1 MIFIALGANLP
12 TVDYGT
18 PILSLQA
25 AIDRLCEIGQ
35 VLGQSRWY
43 KSAPVPASDQP
54 DFINGIISLETILT
68 PEELLANIH
77 RIEHEFGRQRGIKNE
92 ARVLD
97 LDLIDYHGR
106 VTVNKTIELPH
117 PRMQTRGFVLLPL
130 RDIAPGWVHPVSGQ
144 TIDQLIAKLPA
155 NEPCTPVD

>member
-1 MIFIALGANLP
+1 MSSL
-12 TVDYGT
+12 
-18 PILSLQA
+18 LS
-25 AIDRLCEIGQ
+25 
-35 VLGQSRWY
+35 
-43 KSAPVPASDQP
+43 
-54 DFINGIISLETILT
+54 
-68 PEELLANIH
+68 EELLANIH
-77 RIEHEFGRQRGIKNE
+77 RIEQEFGRQRGIKNE

-144 TIDQLIAKLPA
+144 TIDQLIANLPA

>member
-12 TVDYGT
+12 TVHYGT
-18 PILSLQA
+18 PVLSLQA
-25 AIDRLCEIGQ
+25 AIDRLRGIGP
-35 VLGQSRWY
+35 VLDQSRWY

-54 DFINGIISLETILT
+54 DFINGVISLETILS

-77 RIEHEFGRQRGIKNE
+77 RIEYEFGRQRGIKNE

-106 VTVNKTIELPH
+106 VTANKAIELPH
-117 PRMQTRGFVLLPL
+117 PRMQTRAFVLLPL
-130 RDIAPGWVHPVSGQ
+130 RDIAPGWVHPVSGR
-144 TIDQLIAKLPA
+144 TIDQLIANLPA
-155 NEPCTPVD
+155 NEPCTPVE

>member
-1 MIFIALGANLP
+1 MIFIAMGANLP
-12 TVDYGT
+12 TDHYGP
-18 PILSLQA
+18 PILSLHA
-25 AIDRLCEIGQ
+25 AIDRLRGIGQ

-43 KSAPVPASDQP
+43 KSAPLPASDQP
-54 DFINGIISLETILT
+54 DFINGIISLETTLT

-106 VTVNKTIELPH
+106 VTANKALELPH

-130 RDIAPGWVHPVSGQ
+130 RDIAPGWVHPVSGK
-144 TIDQLIAKLPA
+144 TIDQLIANLPA
-155 NEPCTPVD
+155 NEPCTPVE